1 MMHLLEAR
9 VPLPGPV
16 WGHYPERRDPPRVR
30 RAWGR
35 ARYGRQVDGV
45 RNALADWRDLDEAAF
60 ASRLRSVQARIGRDG
75 LSEERVV
82 EALAAVV
89 DAARR
94 CLGMDAYDTQI
105 RTALIMLDNRLAE
118 LATGEGKT
126 LAAALAAAV
135 GALAGTPVH
144 VLTANDYLVE
154 RDARSLAPLFNRL
167 GLTVSFVTGPMD
179 EGQRRTAYG
188 ASICYVTARE
198 VVFDYLRDGLR
209 RRFARSDLQRRVAAL
224 RETEGN
230 RSLLRGLCMAIVDE
244 ADSLLID
251 EAMMPLILSRQVRDS
266 AARAFFWQAW
276 SLAAALQDLRDF
288 RIDATA
294 QQIELTAAGRGAL
307 AERATGL
314 GGRWRSARLRD
325 EVVSMA
331 LAAAH
336 VYRRDVHYLVR
347 DGALEIVDE
356 ITGRAA
362 PGRVWSRGLHTLI
375 ELKEGLR
382 PTPGTETLAQITFQR
397 FFPRYHRL
405 GGMSGT
411 LKEARGELREV
422 YGLDV
427 VCVPSRRASSR
438 KTLACRIYESSNALW
453 GAVSERLAECRRT
466 GQPVLVGTS
475 SVAESETLSAWLA
488 ASGIPHTVLNARFDA
503 EEADIVARAGEL
515 GQVTVATNMAGRG
528 TDIPLAA
535 GAAAAGGLHVM
546 CCQVNASRRIDRQLE
561 GRCARQGDPGSVET
575 WISLDTPRVAELP
588 FLGGVTRWCARDAV
602 QRLLISPVCLKAM
615 LAWHQWRQANQ
626 ERRARRGLLEADREW
641 ERGLSFGGPGE

>member
-1 MMHLLEAR
+1 MTRLLDAR
-9 VPLPGPV
+9 VPLPGLV
-16 WGHYPERRDPPRVR
+16 WGAYPERRDPPRVR
-30 RAWGR
+30 WPWGR
-35 ARYGRQVDGV
+35 ARYGRQVDAV
-45 RNALADWRDLDEAAF
+45 RAALVVWQALDEPAF
-60 ASRLRSVQARIGRDG
+60 AARLRAVQTRIGRDG
-75 LSEERVV
+75 LAVERVV

-89 DAARR
+89 EAARR
-94 CLGMDAYDTQI
+94 SLGLKAYDTQI
-105 RTALIMLDNRLAE
+105 RAALIMLDNRLAE
-118 LATGEGKT
+118 MATGEGKT

-154 RDARSLAPLFNRL
+154 RDAVNLAPLFALL
-167 GLTVSFVTGPMD
+167 GLRVGFVTGPMD
-179 EGQRRTAYG
+179 EAQRRIAYN

-209 RRFARSDLQRRVAAL
+209 RGFTRSDLQRRVAAL
-224 RETEGN
+224 READAKQ
-230 RSLLRGLCMAIVDE
+230 SLLRGLCMAIVDE

-266 AARAFFWQAW
+266 AGGAFFWQAW
-276 SLAAALQDLRDF
+276 FLATSLLAEQDF
-288 RIDATA
+288 RIDDTGLRV
-294 QQIELTAAGRGAL
+294 ELTAVGRLAL
-307 AERATGL
+307 GEKAAVL
-314 GGRWRSARLRD
+314 GGRWRSVRLRE
-325 EVVSMA
+325 EVVNMA

-347 DGALEIVDE
+347 DGVVEIVDE
-356 ITGRAA
+356 VTGRAA
-362 PGRVWSRGLHTLI
+362 PGRVWSRGLHTLV

-382 PTPGTETLAQITFQR
+382 PSPGTETLAQITYQR

-427 VCVPSRRASSR
+427 VCVSLRKASSR
-438 KTLACRIYESSNALW
+438 KALACRIYGSKHALW
-453 GAVSERLAECRRT
+453 DAVAGRLAEYRAAGR
-466 GQPVLVGTS
+466 PVLVGTS
-475 SVAESETLSAWLA
+475 SVAESESLSARLVA
-488 ASGIPHTVLNARFDA
+488 AGISHTVLNARCDVD
-503 EEADIVARAGEL
+503 EAAIVARAGEA

-535 GAAAAGGLHVM
+535 GVADAGGLHVM
-546 CCQVNASRRIDRQLE
+546 CCQINASRRIDRQLE

-575 WISLDTPRVAELP
+575 WICLETPRVAGLP
-588 FLGGVTRWCARDAV
+588 LSGMLARWCARDAAL
-602 QRLLISPVCLKAM
+602 RLLISPVGLRVM
-615 LAWHQWRQANQ
+615 LALHQWRQARR
-626 ERRARRGLLEADREW
+626 ERRARRGLLLADREW

>member
-9 VPLPGPV
+9 MPLPGLA
-16 WGHYPERRDPPRVR
+16 WGAYPERRDPPRVR
-30 RAWGR
+30 WPWGR
-35 ARYGRQVDGV
+35 ARYGKQVDAV
-45 RNALADWRDLDEAAF
+45 RDALLTWRELDEPAF
-60 ASRLRSVQARIGRDG
+60 AARLRAVQARIGRDG
-75 LSEERVV
+75 LAAEPVV
-82 EALAAVV
+82 EALAATVE
-89 DAARR
+89 AARR
-94 CLGMDAYDTQI
+94 SLCMEAYDTQI
-105 RTALIMLDNRLAE
+105 RAALIILDNRLAE
-118 LATGEGKT
+118 MATGEGKT

-154 RDARSLAPLFNRL
+154 RDARSLTPLFDRL
-167 GLTVSFVTGPMD
+167 GLRVSFVTGPMD
-179 EGQRRTAYG
+179 EGQRRVAYG

-209 RRFARSDLQRRVAAL
+209 RNFRRSDLQHRVAAL
-224 RETEGN
+224 REAEGK
-230 RSLLRGLCMAIVDE
+230 RPLLRGLCMAIVDE

-266 AARAFFWQAW
+266 AGRAFFWQAW
-276 SLAAALQDLRDF
+276 SLATELQETRDF
-288 RIDATA
+288 RIDRVA
-294 QQIELTAAGRGAL
+294 QRVELTTAGRDTLG
-307 AERATGL
+307 ERAVAL
-314 GGRWRSARLRD
+314 RGRWRSARLRD

-347 DGALEIVDE
+347 DGAIEIVDE
-356 ITGRAA
+356 FTGRAA
-362 PGRVWSRGLHTLI
+362 PGRVWSRGLHTLV

-427 VCVPSRRASSR
+427 VCVSSRKASSR
-438 KTLACRIYESSNALW
+438 KTLACRIYKSRNALW
-453 GAVSERLAECRRT
+453 GAVAERLAEYRET
-466 GQPVLVGTS
+466 GRPVLVGTS
-475 SVAESETLSAWLA
+475 SVAESESLSACLVA
-488 ASGIPHTVLNARFDA
+488 AGVPHAVLNARFDA
-503 EEADIVARAGEL
+503 EEAVIVARAGEA

-535 GAAAAGGLHVM
+535 GVAAAGGLHVM

-575 WISLDTPRVAELP
+575 WISLDTPRVSQLP
-588 FLGGVTRWCARDAV
+588 LLGDLVRWCGRDAM
-602 QRLLISPVCLKAM
+602 QRLLVSPVCLRAM
-615 LAWHQWRQANQ
+615 LGWHQWRQANQ
-626 ERRARRGLLEADREW
+626 ERRARRGLFLADREW